1 MLVVKGSIYRNVTEQ
16 EAEKLKQQGYIPVPE
31 KVTEQEAEKPKEQ
44 DYAPVPEK
52 ESQKRG
58 AKDGGAKS

>member
-16 EAEKLKQQGYIPVPE
+16 EAEKLKQQGYVPVPE
-31 KVTEQEAEKPKEQ
+31 KVTE
-44 DYAPVPEK
+44 
-52 ESQKRG
+52 KRG